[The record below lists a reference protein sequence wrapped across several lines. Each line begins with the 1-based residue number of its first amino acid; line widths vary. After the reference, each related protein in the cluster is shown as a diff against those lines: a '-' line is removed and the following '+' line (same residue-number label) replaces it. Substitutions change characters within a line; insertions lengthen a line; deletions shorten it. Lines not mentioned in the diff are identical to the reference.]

1 MKNNSKMM
9 PFFSNKKVFTL
20 VGIINILLFH
30 FIIFKLYHFL
40 YHPIQSGVSI
50 LNINDWVTNII
61 LLLFFC
67 LPHSLLLRSSTKK
80 YIQMHLPASLYP
92 TIYSMHASISL
103 GLIFVFWK
111 HGQNYLYHPTSS
123 IIIFSKVAY
132 VLSWFYISW
141 AIFATGV
148 FKQSGIDVWYAKIKG
163 RSYQNKFPT
172 TGPFQYTRH
181 PIYIGFLGMI
191 WFTPY
196 YTADRLFLSVMWTIY
211 ILIGIYNKEN
221 RLQNSKIYQQY
232 CLKVNLFPFVSKK
245 LETYIFSKWHKK
257 GSFYEN

>member
-1 MKNNSKMM
+1 MRNNSKMM
-9 PFFSNKKVFTL
+9 QLFSNKKIFML

-40 YHPIQSGVSI
+40 FHPIQLGPSN
-50 LNINDWVTNII
+50 LKINDWVTNMI
-61 LLLFFC
+61 LMLFFC

-80 YIQMHLPASLYP
+80 YFQMHVPPSLYP
-92 TIYSMHASISL
+92 TIYSLHASISL
-103 GLIFVFWK
+103 GLIFIFWK
-111 HGQNYLYHPTSS
+111 HGHHYLYQPTPS

-132 VLSWFYISW
+132 ILSWLYISW

-148 FKQSGIDVWYAKIKG
+148 FKQSGIDIWYAKIRGKN
-163 RSYQNKFPT
+163 YKNKLLT
-172 TGPFQYTRH
+172 SGPYQYTRH

-196 YTADRLFLSVMWTIY
+196 YTADRLFLSVLWTIY

-221 RLQNSKIYQQY
+221 RLQNNKNYQQY
-232 CLKVNLFPFVSKK
+232 RLKVKLFPLISKK
-245 LETYIFSKWHKK
+245 
-257 GSFYEN
+257 